1 MGYSVIRFKAH
12 KMNILNKM
20 KPTSWFTPALLLAGF
35 ILVFGFLIGLVQFRI
50 ESFGQN
56 EMASDID
63 AVAES
68 VRLRL
73 KGNEDY
79 LLMMAKDR
87 ASNTRDQSQF
97 QRRASR
103 YVADHPEMINIT
115 WVDSLYNI
123 QDVAPLEGNEQ
134 IIGLHLDL
142 AEPQKASHLAKK
154 LRRPQY
160 TKAFEAIQGNP
171 SFEIWVPVFQGETFL
186 GLLAGVYSCEKV
198 VNILVPE
205 QMKVR
210 YKARIEDGNNTVV
223 WQQNQNKSIIP
234 EVESKIL
241 ITTPESG
248 LMLTFTRL
256 GWGFID
262 WTLLILMLLCV
273 GLVGGMAYSM
283 WTIRIESERR
293 IETEKELQKQN
304 VEFALLNE
312 EYKVQNMELQQA
324 KEKAEVADRLK
335 SAFLANVSHEI
346 RTPLNSIV
354 GFSSLL
360 SDPDL
365 SEEVKNT
372 YIDLVESNTES
383 LLVLIDEIIDLS
395 KIEAQQLTLKKQEFS
410 IDEMISELFL
420 TFDHGKIN
428 SQVKLRIGQSIVGK
442 SLSVFSDRVRVKQ
455 IFVNLLSNAMKFTD
469 SGFIE
474 IGYFQSENEE
484 ICLYVKDTGIGIRKD
499 HHEAIFHRFRKLN
512 ERSVKIYRGTGLG
525 LAITKKLVE
534 LLGGRIW
541 IESKPGK
548 GSTFYFTLQDCL
560 LKEIPTQS
568 E

>member
-1 MGYSVIRFKAH
+1 
-12 KMNILNKM
+12 
-20 KPTSWFTPALLLAGF
+20 
-35 ILVFGFLIGLVQFRI
+35 
-50 ESFGQN
+50 
-56 EMASDID
+56 
-63 AVAES
+63 
-68 VRLRL
+68 
-73 KGNEDY
+73 
-79 LLMMAKDR
+79 
-87 ASNTRDQSQF
+87 
-97 QRRASR
+97 
-103 YVADHPEMINIT
+103 
-115 WVDSLYNI
+115 
-123 QDVAPLEGNEQ
+123 
-134 IIGLHLDL
+134 
-142 AEPQKASHLAKK
+142 
-154 LRRPQY
+154 
-160 TKAFEAIQGNP
+160 
-171 SFEIWVPVFQGETFL
+171 
-186 GLLAGVYSCEKV
+186 
-198 VNILVPE
+198 
-205 QMKVR
+205 
-210 YKARIEDGNNTVV
+210 
-223 WQQNQNKSIIP
+223 
-234 EVESKIL
+234 
-241 ITTPESG
+241 
-248 LMLTFTRL
+248 MLTFTRL